1 MLSGS
6 VADPT
11 CLSRIP
17 RVAIKKPTQKKQTKK
32 HLKNPLK
39 MFFLGFV
46 GFLKILI
53 FYENNTNFCPS
64 NRFFTNKKVIN
75 YHLFTKK

>member
-17 RVAIKKPTQKKQTKK
+17 RVAIKKPTQKKQKKTPKKPTK
-32 HLKNPLK
+32 NV
-39 MFFLGFV
+39 FFWVLLV
-46 GFLKILI
+46 
-53 FYENNTNFCPS
+53 S
-64 NRFFTNKKVIN
+64 
-75 YHLFTKK
+75 